1 MDASDDLPVFL
12 VAHSGAG
19 PLLPAMGAALP
30 NEVAGYVFVDAGH
43 PKHGARRMDL
53 MPKDLVSRIRAMA
66 KDGWL
71 PPWPGWWDEAV
82 RELVPDEKMRLR
94 FVADCPRVPLDLFEE
109 KLPVPEGWPDAPG
122 GYLRLSAAY
131 DAEAEEARSRGWALV
146 SLSGTHLHMIND
158 PAAVTDA
165 LLNLV
170 RDMGDAT

>member
-1 MDASDDLPVFL
+1 MFL

-19 PLLPAMGAALP
+19 PLIPAMGAALS
-30 NEVAGYVFVDAGH
+30 NEVAGYVFVDAGL

-53 MPKDLVSRIRAMA
+53 MPEDLVSRMRVMA

-71 PPWPGWWDEAV
+71 PPWPEWWGNEAV

-94 FVADCPRVPLDLFEE
+94 FVADCPRVPLALFEE
-109 KLPVPEGWPDAPG
+109 KLPVPVGWPEAPS
-122 GYLRLSAAY
+122 GYMRLSAAY
-131 DAEAEEARSRGWALV
+131 DTEAEEARSRGWMIV

-158 PAAVTDA
+158 PRAVTEA
-165 LLNLV
+165 LLTLV